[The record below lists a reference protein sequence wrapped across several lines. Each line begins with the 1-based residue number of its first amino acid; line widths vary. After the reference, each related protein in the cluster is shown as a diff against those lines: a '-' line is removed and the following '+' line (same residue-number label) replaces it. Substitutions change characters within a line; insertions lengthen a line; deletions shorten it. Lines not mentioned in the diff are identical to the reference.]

1 MTNKPEKDSLQETP
15 RILVISGNKTV
26 RRSIAAILQAQE
38 YLTETVETGK
48 EAIEKSKSNFY
59 NLVLTDVRLPDMMG
73 TRAIFE
79 MNETMPPMIKVI
91 IADDSTLPKAVDA
104 VNDGADACILIP
116 TEPEKLINLVK
127 KGLKKQE
134 NAKRFSEQLLAQF
147 IETRTKEIVQ
157 TQRQTIA
164 IKADS

>member
-1 MTNKPEKDSLQETP
+1 MTDKPEQHSSQETP
-15 RILVISGNKTV
+15 RILVIDGDKTV
-26 RRSIAAILQAQE
+26 RRTIAAMLEAQG

-73 TRAIFE
+73 TQAIFE
-79 MNETMPPMIKVI
+79 MKETVPPMIKVI
-91 IADDSTLPKAVDA
+91 IADYSTLPKAVDA

-116 TEPEKLINLVK
+116 TEPEKLLNVVK

-134 NAKRFSEQLLAQF
+134 NAKRFSEQRIAEF
-147 IETRTKEIVQ
+147 IETRV
-157 TQRQTIA
+157 RQLA
-164 IKADS
+164 KP